1 MLTQGATQ
9 LLELCGG
16 DEVNSFHLSTRSRP
30 SAILLEKQGSDTT
43 IHDSDYVDDVIWVR
57 KPFFRAVV
65 DRFSVWQRRNA
76 LSGPNNLMKPYTC
89 RRVESKETGE
99 EVRYNSVSCK
109 YISVLSTCNV
119 VLHI

>member
-1 MLTQGATQ
+1 MLFCLKSRVRTQQFTIPTM
-9 LLELCGG
+9 
-16 DEVNSFHLSTRSRP
+16 ST
-30 SAILLEKQGSDTT
+30 I
-43 IHDSDYVDDVIWVR
+43 VIWVR